1 VAKRRD
7 TNGFSA
13 IAGNAPVDFG
23 EMGTK
28 VHVPNV
34 TISVSS
40 MQPESILFREY
51 TYPGRN
57 ATMRRM
63 LTIEQIRHRNVRKL
77 IADIEA
83 KSGKTGPRSG
93 AQAEFAERIS
103 KSTTYVNQVAGERPF
118 KAIGS
123 AVARD
128 IEKVFGLERGWLDN
142 VHDGPLSQ
150 AVRLDP
156 NMLAET
162 AKALRE
168 RSTAEGRQFSIEAD
182 PGLFIRAYRM
192 REDLAGTKDASNVF
206 AVAFRFASSERGIG
220 SDRRD
225 DGVPAEGT
233 DGRGMGKGRRKT

>member
-1 VAKRRD
+1 
-7 TNGFSA
+7 
-13 IAGNAPVDFG
+13 
-23 EMGTK
+23 MGSK

-51 TYPGRN
+51 TYPGRD

-83 KSGKTGPRSG
+83 KSGKSGPRSG

-128 IEKVFGLERGWLDN
+128 IEKVFGL
-142 VHDGPLSQ
+142 
-150 AVRLDP
+150 
-156 NMLAET
+156 
-162 AKALRE
+162 
-168 RSTAEGRQFSIEAD
+168 
-182 PGLFIRAYRM
+182 
-192 REDLAGTKDASNVF
+192 
-206 AVAFRFASSERGIG
+206 
-220 SDRRD
+220 
-225 DGVPAEGT
+225 
-233 DGRGMGKGRRKT
+233 